1 MQRVGQRAC
10 GNKQS
15 ILTGRLAY
23 GIRCPSRSARIRM
36 HSLSCSGEIWWL
48 EAYVLVDPI
57 EKRVVMCRQ
66 GEWHDCGVGSR

>member
-1 MQRVGQRAC
+1 
-10 GNKQS
+10 
-15 ILTGRLAY
+15 
-23 GIRCPSRSARIRM
+23 M

-57 EKRVVMCRQ
+57 EKRVVMCRL